1 MGLFSFL
8 LGLLSMFGV
17 CLALVPL
24 LNIFNCIFL
33 PVAILG
39 ALLGFVDLVRYK
51 PPGEGRGFAIAGMT
65 ISLLAILLGGS
76 RFLISLLT
84 TGGIL

>member
-1 MGLFSFL
+1 MGVLSFI
-8 LGLLSMFGV
+8 LGLLSAFGV

-24 LNIFNCIFL
+24 LNVFNCVFL
-33 PVAILG
+33 PVAMFG
-39 ALLGFVDLVRYK
+39 VLLGFVDLVRFK
-51 PPGEGRGFAIAGMT
+51 SPGEGRGFAIAGMA